1 VKILSRYVLKEHLG
15 PLTFALTALTS
26 LLLLNY
32 IAKQFGN
39 LVGKGI
45 PWTAVAEFFLLSI
58 PFTVALTLPMAVLV
72 ATLHAFSRLAAEN
85 EITALK
91 ASGVSLKRLMTP
103 VLIAAAGI
111 TVLMIIFNDQIL
123 PRTNHQLAVLQS
135 DIAQKKPTF
144 ALREQVINEVSPGK
158 LFLRANHLDE
168 ASNLMRDVTI
178 YDLSDATRRRTIY
191 ADSGNMAL
199 AKNQSDLLLTLY
211 NGSMQDVP
219 VLNPSQLQRLFFNVD
234 LVTVKGVANQ
244 FQKSTDAQNKGNREM
259 SVCEMQREVSRGRAE
274 YMEARKDFLN
284 GMKQARD
291 NKVKLS
297 PDLYATDTHV
307 PSNISLGAAYCWVLK
322 ELRIPTLS
330 AQGAPALRAEP
341 QTSDAT
347 NAQQVGQKTLPAHQ
361 SAAPQSAAPQSAAPQ
376 SAAPQSAAPQS
387 AAPQSPAR
395 QSPAPQLPSSPPPAS
410 APPASSPVTPAGA
423 ATTPQTV
430 STPPVKPVPARIY
443 TTPPPSAG
451 MESTPSTIS
460 VAKVRL
466 ADAKLKIDGFEI
478 EIHKKFA
485 LAVACFVFV
494 MLGAPIAL
502 RFPRG
507 GVGLTLGVSL
517 FVFALYYIGLTAGAA
532 AASQG
537 LLPPVIA
544 MWAANVIFAAVAV
557 VLMWRMGKEGAT
569 ARGGDM
575 REMLGNAR
583 EWVKQRMRVAHLLRE
598 RRTEP

>member
-1 VKILSRYVLKEHLG
+1 MLSPARSQRAPGGDPPCKFHPVKILSRYVLKEHLG

-45 PWTAVAEFFLLSI
+45 PWSAVAEFFLLSI

-91 ASGVSLKRLMTP
+91 ASGVSLKSLMTP
-103 VLIAAAGI
+103 VLIAAAGV
-111 TVLMIIFNDQIL
+111 TLFMIVFNDQIL

-211 NGSMQDVP
+211 HGSMQDVP

-259 SVCEMQREVSRGRAE
+259 SVCEMQREVRRGRAD
-274 YMEARKDFLN
+274 YMEARKDFL
-284 GMKQARD
+284 KARRRHVRD
-291 NKVKLS
+291 GYTRAVEHIAGRDVLLAAERTAYSDALS
-297 PDLYATDTHV
+297 ARCTARADGASGGRWATGETRSAESWSGASTSAESVRLQSTPTEGARTDRCTDT
-307 PSNISLGAAYCWVLK
+307 
-322 ELRIPTLS
+322 
-330 AQGAPALRAEP
+330 RAH
-341 QTSDAT
+341 
-347 NAQQVGQKTLPAHQ
+347 LH
-361 SAAPQSAAPQSAAPQ
+361 
-376 SAAPQSAAPQS
+376 
-387 AAPQSPAR
+387 
-395 QSPAPQLPSSPPPAS
+395 
-410 APPASSPVTPAGA
+410 
-423 ATTPQTV
+423 
-430 STPPVKPVPARIY
+430 
-443 TTPPPSAG
+443 
-451 MESTPSTIS
+451 
-460 VAKVRL
+460 
-466 ADAKLKIDGFEI
+466 
-478 EIHKKFA
+478 H
-485 LAVACFVFV
+485 
-494 MLGAPIAL
+494 
-502 RFPRG
+502 
-507 GVGLTLGVSL
+507 
-517 FVFALYYIGLTAGAA
+517 AA
-532 AASQG
+532 AECG
-537 LLPPVIA
+537 
-544 MWAANVIFAAVAV
+544 
-557 VLMWRMGKEGAT
+557 
-569 ARGGDM
+569 ARGDAEYDHGGEGTTFGCQD
-575 REMLGNAR
+575 
-583 EWVKQRMRVAHLLRE
+583 VD
-598 RRTEP
+598 

>member
-1 VKILSRYVLKEHLG
+1 MKILSRYVLKEHLG

-45 PWTAVAEFFLLSI
+45 PWSAVAEFFLLSI

-103 VLIAAAGI
+103 VLIAAAGV
-111 TVLMIIFNDQIL
+111 TVFMIVFNDQIL

-211 NGSMQDVP
+211 HGSMQDVP
-219 VLNPSQLQRLFFNVD
+219 VQNPAQLQRLFFNVD

-259 SVCEMQREVSRGRAE
+259 SVCEMQHEVRKLRGE
-274 YMEARKDFLN
+274 YMEARKDFLA
-284 GMKQARD
+284 GMKEARE
-291 NKVKLS
+291 NKVKVGA
-297 PDLYATDTHV
+297 DMYATDTRV
-307 PSNISLGAAYCWVLK
+307 PSNISLGAAYCWMLK
-322 ELRIPTLS
+322 ELRVPTLS
-330 AQGAPALRAEP
+330 AQSAPQRQPA
-341 QTSDAT
+341 
-347 NAQQVGQKTLPAHQ
+347 GQKTLPG
-361 SAAPQSAAPQSAAPQ
+361 
-376 SAAPQSAAPQS
+376 
-387 AAPQSPAR
+387 SPR
-395 QSPAPQLPSSPPPAS
+395 
-410 APPASSPVTPAGA
+410 PVTPAGV
-423 ATTPQTV
+423 ATKPQKASV
-430 STPPVKPVPARIY
+430 PPVVPPVIPPVNQAINQAVNQAAKPAVQPATAPARIS

-451 MESTPSTIS
+451 LAKTPSTIA

-466 ADAKLKIDGFEI
+466 ADAQTAIDGYEI

-544 MWAANVIFAAVAV
+544 MWAANVIFAAVAIA
-557 VLMWRMGKEGAT
+557 LLWRMGKEGVT

-575 REMLGNAR
+575 REMLSNAR
-583 EWVKQRMRVAHLLRE
+583 GWVKQRMRMARLIRE
-598 RRTEP
+598 RRTEG

>member
-1 VKILSRYVLKEHLG
+1 MKILSRYVLKEHLG
-15 PLTFALTALTS
+15 PLTFSLTALTS

-58 PFTVALTLPMAVLV
+58 PFTIALTLPMAVLV

-85 EITALK
+85 EVTALK
-91 ASGVSLKRLMTP
+91 ASGVSLSRLMTP
-103 VLIAAAGI
+103 VLIAAAGV

-178 YDLSDATRRRTIY
+178 YDLTDPTRRRTIY
-191 ADSGNMAL
+191 ADSGNMSL

-211 NGSMQDVP
+211 HGTMQDVP
-219 VLNPSQLQRLFFNVD
+219 VTNPSQLQRLFFNTD

-244 FQKSTDAQNKGNREM
+244 FQKSGDAQSKGNREM
-259 SVCEMQREVSRGRAE
+259 SVCEMQHEVARGRAE
-274 YMEARKDFLN
+274 YMTARAEFLR
-284 GMKQARD
+284 GMKVARD
-291 NKVKLS
+291 SSIKLG
-297 PDLYATDTHV
+297 PNVYATDTEV
-307 PSNISLGAAYCWVLK
+307 PSNVSLGGMYCGLLRKFGVAALV
-322 ELRIPTLS
+322 
-330 AQGAPALRAEP
+330 AQSVPPPGPPRPPVTARAGAASQPPRA
-341 QTSDAT
+341 
-347 NAQQVGQKTLPAHQ
+347 
-361 SAAPQSAAPQSAAPQ
+361 AAPQGGNAPVV
-376 SAAPQSAAPQS
+376 
-387 AAPQSPAR
+387 SPGAVVGPVKT
-395 QSPAPQLPSSPPPAS
+395 QPPAKGS
-410 APPASSPVTPAGA
+410 ISS
-423 ATTPQTV
+423 
-430 STPPVKPVPARIY
+430 
-443 TTPPPSAG
+443 TPPPSAG
-451 MESTPSTIS
+451 MQVTPSMLEVSRIRMS
-460 VAKVRL
+460 
-466 ADAKLKIDGFEI
+466 DARALINGDEI

-517 FVFALYYIGLTAGAA
+517 LVFALYYIGLTAGAA

-537 LLPPVIA
+537 LLPPAIA

-557 VLMWRMGKEGAT
+557 ALLWRMGKEGST
-569 ARGGDM
+569 ARGGDI
-575 REMLGNAR
+575 RESITNGRGWLAR
-583 EWVKQRMRVAHLLRE
+583 RLSGAGKNPE
-598 RRTEP
+598 RRIEA

>member
-1 VKILSRYVLKEHLG
+1 MLSPARSQRAPGGDPPCKFHPVKILSRYVLKEHLG

-45 PWTAVAEFFLLSI
+45 PWSAVAEFFLLSI

-91 ASGVSLKRLMTP
+91 ASGVSLKSLMTP
-103 VLIAAAGI
+103 VLIAAAGV
-111 TVLMIIFNDQIL
+111 TLFMIIFNDQIL

-211 NGSMQDVP
+211 HGSMQDVP

-259 SVCEMQREVSRGRAE
+259 SVCEMQREVRRGRAD
-274 YMEARKDFLN
+274 YMEARKDFLA

-291 NKVKLS
+291 NHVKLGA
-297 PDLYATDTHV
+297 DMYATDTHV
-307 PSNISLGAAYCWVLK
+307 PSNISLGATYCWLLK

-330 AQGAPALRAEP
+330 AQGAPPVRMVPQAGGALQARR
-341 QTSDAT
+341 
-347 NAQQVGQKTLPAHQ
+347 
-361 SAAPQSAAPQSAAPQ
+361 APQKAGPVPV
-376 SAAPQSAAPQS
+376 
-387 AAPQSPAR
+387 PAR
-395 QSPAPQLPSSPPPAS
+395 NQSGSKALPQKAP
-410 APPASSPVTPAGA
+410 TPTA
-423 ATTPQTV
+423 A
-430 STPPVKPVPARIY
+430 PVPARIY

-451 MESTPSTIS
+451 LEVTPSTIT

-466 ADAKLKIDGFEI
+466 TDAKTLIDGYEI

-557 VLMWRMGKEGAT
+557 ALLWRMGKEGAT

-583 EWVKQRMRVAHLLRE
+583 GWMRQRMRVVHLIRE

>member
-1 VKILSRYVLKEHLG
+1 MKILSRYVLKEHLG

-45 PWTAVAEFFLLSI
+45 PWSAVAEFFLLSI

-91 ASGVSLKRLMTP
+91 ASGVSLKSLMTP
-103 VLIAAAGI
+103 VLIAAAGV
-111 TVLMIIFNDQIL
+111 TLFMIIFNDQIL

-211 NGSMQDVP
+211 HGSMQDVP

-259 SVCEMQREVSRGRAE
+259 SVCEMQREVRRGRAD
-274 YMEARKDFLN
+274 YMEARKDFLA

-291 NKVKLS
+291 NHVKL
-297 PDLYATDTHV
+297 
-307 PSNISLGAAYCWVLK
+307 GADMY
-322 ELRIPTLS
+322 
-330 AQGAPALRAEP
+330 
-341 QTSDAT
+341 
-347 NAQQVGQKTLPAHQ
+347 
-361 SAAPQSAAPQSAAPQ
+361 
-376 SAAPQSAAPQS
+376 
-387 AAPQSPAR
+387 
-395 QSPAPQLPSSPPPAS
+395 
-410 APPASSPVTPAGA
+410 
-423 ATTPQTV
+423 
-430 STPPVKPVPARIY
+430 ARIH
-443 TTPPPSAG
+443 T
-451 MESTPSTIS
+451 
-460 VAKVRL
+460 
-466 ADAKLKIDGFEI
+466 
-478 EIHKKFA
+478 
-485 LAVACFVFV
+485 C
-494 MLGAPIAL
+494 
-502 RFPRG
+502 
-507 GVGLTLGVSL
+507 
-517 FVFALYYIGLTAGAA
+517 
-532 AASQG
+532 
-537 LLPPVIA
+537 
-544 MWAANVIFAAVAV
+544 
-557 VLMWRMGKEGAT
+557 
-569 ARGGDM
+569 
-575 REMLGNAR
+575 
-583 EWVKQRMRVAHLLRE
+583 
-598 RRTEP
+598 RRTYPWARRIAGF